1 MYSCPASRYPT
12 WNGSPGGIPPPPPPV
27 PASLPATSLPTPP
40 TPPALLPRLAVS
52 TTWTLSTAILPR
64 SLRRYGQRGHN
75 SVTTS
80 LLVIVQ
86 RGGREGGRE
95 GKKERKKTRASGRK
109 RTDHP
114 LCGSERLFSFPSE
127 QEFFLLF
134 RNLVEA
140 WRLSCF
146 LNFSIL
152 NR

>member
-12 WNGSPGGIPPPPPPV
+12 WNGSPGCIPPPPPPV

-86 RGGREGGRE
+86 RGGREGGKVR
-95 GKKERKKTRASGRK
+95 KKEK
-109 RTDHP
+109 RRVP
-114 LCGSERLFSFPSE
+114 AAGSAPIILFVEVNVYFLSLQSKSSF
-127 QEFFLLF
+127 FFF
-134 RNLVEA
+134 EIW
-140 WRLSCF
+140 WRLGGF
-146 LNFSIL
+146 LAS
-152 NR
+152 